1 MPGPRILTLAEFEGV
16 YPCDESS
23 PPVREGLHPL
33 DRKRFA
39 QLEELAIRLA
49 SRPESDSS
57 GSVLSLGSRKG
68 VGKVVSA
75 RNHVGVIVLADG
87 TQIEILPKTIR
98 SFGLPGSRERQD
110 NEENHRKLFLRMLR
124 ETWDL
129 DAKEATL
136 AELRAARLPIFE
148 AFIRM
153 FLGCVSELVKRG
165 LPGGY
170 TRIENNEPFFKGKL
184 LVADHIRNNLV
195 RKERFF
201 VAHDEFSLDN
211 PANRILRTGLELV
224 VKTTHLD
231 SNRRLARQLLAVF
244 EDIPRSSNL
253 VGDFASCAAAERNAD
268 CKKSIDWCRVFLRGH
283 SISNLPGTRH
293 AQALLFP
300 METVFERFV
309 ARRVRR
315 EANKFNIRVTAQE
328 RSLYLFEKSS
338 RGKEAFQLNPDIVL
352 RRAGNDASELVIA
365 DTKWKLLCDDPS
377 VNYGIAT
384 GDMYQMYAYQKRY
397 RAKTILLVYPLP
409 GDLGSIASAPP
420 FFRTPDD
427 SDIQIIFFNLA
438 NPNQSIQTIVEHI
451 RPAWVND

>member
-16 YPCDESS
+16 YACDEPS
-23 PPVREGLHPL
+23 PSVREGLHPL

-75 RNHVGVIVLADG
+75 RNHVGVIALADG

-98 SFGLPGSRERQD
+98 SFGDPGSGERQV
-110 NEENHRKLFLRMLR
+110 NEENHRKFFLRMLR

-129 DAKEATL
+129 DAKEATP
-136 AELRAARLPIFE
+136 AELRAARLPVFE
-148 AFIRM
+148 AFIQM
-153 FLGCVSELVKRG
+153 CLGCVSKLVKRG

-170 TRIENNEPFFKGKL
+170 ARIESNEPFFKGKL

-195 RKERFF
+195 RKYRFF

-211 PANRILRTGLELV
+211 PANRILRTGLEWV
-224 VKTTHLD
+224 AKTTHLD

-253 VGDFASCAAAERNAD
+253 VGDFASCSAAERNAH
-268 CKKSIDWCRVFLRGH
+268 CKTAIDWCRVFLRGY
-283 SISNLPGTRH
+283 SISNLPGTRN

-300 METVFERFV
+300 MESVFERYV
-309 ARRVRR
+309 VRRLRR
-315 EANKFNIRVTAQE
+315 EADPFDIRVTAQE
-328 RSLYLFEKSS
+328 RSFHLFEESP
-338 RGKEAFQLNPDIVL
+338 RGKAFQLKPDIVL
-352 RRAGNDASELVIA
+352 RSAGNDADGLAIA

-397 RAKTILLVYPLP
+397 RAKTILLVYPLH
-409 GDLGSIASAPP
+409 DALGSIASTPP

-427 SDIQIIFFNLA
+427 SDVRVVFFD
-438 NPNQSIQTIVEHI
+438 IEHPEESAHRI
-451 RPAWVND
+451 LSTSSFIPI

>member
-16 YPCDESS
+16 YACDEPS
-23 PPVREGLHPL
+23 PPAREGLHPL

-39 QLEELAIRLA
+39 QLEELALRLA
-49 SRPESDSS
+49 SQPESNS

-75 RNHVGVIVLADG
+75 RNHVGVIALADG

-98 SFGLPGSRERQD
+98 SFGVPGSGERKG
-110 NEENHRKLFLRMLR
+110 NEESHRNLFLRMLR

-129 DAKEATL
+129 DAKEATP
-136 AELRAARLPIFE
+136 AELREARLPVFE

-170 TRIENNEPFFKGKL
+170 ARIENNEPFFKGKL

-195 RKERFF
+195 RKDRFF

-211 PANRILRTGLELV
+211 PANRILRTGLEWV
-224 VKTTHLD
+224 VKTTRLD
-231 SNRRLARQLLAVF
+231 SNRKLARQLLAVF

-253 VGDFASCAAAERNAD
+253 VGDFSSCSAAERNTH
-268 CKKSIDWCRVFLRGH
+268 CKKAIDWCRAFLRGY

-300 METVFERFV
+300 METIFERFV
-309 ARRVRR
+309 ARRVRH
-315 EANKFNIRVTAQE
+315 EADAFNIRVTAQA
-328 RSLYLFEKSS
+328 RSFHLFEQSPQ
-338 RGKEAFQLNPDIVL
+338 GKAFQLKPDIVL
-352 RRAGNDASELVIA
+352 RRAGNGADRLVIA
-365 DTKWKLLCDDPS
+365 DTKWKLLCDDSS

-397 RAKTILLVYPLP
+397 RAKTILLVYPLH

-427 SDIQIIFFNLA
+427 SDIRVVFFDLKA
-438 NPNQSIQTIVEHI
+438 PEASAKVILSI
-451 RPAWVND
+451 

>member
-1 MPGPRILTLAEFEGV
+1 MPGPRILTLAEFEGI
-16 YPCDESS
+16 YACDEPS

-39 QLEELAIRLA
+39 QLEELALRLA
-49 SRPESDSS
+49 SLPESDS
-57 GSVLSLGSRKG
+57 GSVLSLGSRRG

-75 RNHVGVIVLADG
+75 RNHVGVIALADG

-98 SFGLPGSRERQD
+98 SFGVPGSGERKG
-110 NEENHRKLFLRMLR
+110 NEESHRNLFLRMLR

-129 DAKEATL
+129 NAKEATPS
-136 AELRAARLPIFE
+136 ELREARLPVFE

-170 TRIENNEPFFKGKL
+170 ARIKNNEQFFKGKL
-184 LVADHIRNNLV
+184 LVADHIRSNLV
-195 RKERFF
+195 RKDRFF

-211 PANRILRTGLELV
+211 PANRILRTGLEWV
-224 VKTTHLD
+224 VKTTRLD

-244 EDIPRSSNL
+244 EDVPRSSNL
-253 VGDFASCAAAERNAD
+253 VGDFASCAVAERNAH
-268 CKKSIDWCRVFLRGH
+268 CKKAIDWCRVFLLGY

-300 METVFERFV
+300 MESVFERYV
-309 ARRVRR
+309 ARRLRR
-315 EANKFNIRVTAQE
+315 EADPFDIRVTAQE
-328 RSLYLFEKSS
+328 RSFHLFEDSP
-338 RGKEAFQLNPDIVL
+338 RGKAFQLKPDIVL
-352 RRAGNDASELVIA
+352 RRAGNGGDGLVIA
-365 DTKWKLLCDDPS
+365 DTKWKLLCDDSS

-397 RAKTILLVYPLP
+397 RAKTILLVYPLH

-427 SDIQIIFFNLA
+427 SDIRVVFFDLKSPEA
-438 NPNQSIQTIVEHI
+438 SAKTILSI
-451 RPAWVND
+451 